1 MRKRFI
7 ALFACSALAASSL
20 AGFAACG
27 GGGTKLTVWGASNQQ
42 NLLREQAKAFQEANP
57 DLNVKFEFG
66 ICGEGDAY
74 SEMSKDP
81 VSGADVYAF
90 ANDQLINLVRIGAL
104 APLNPEVVAT
114 IKTTD
119 FNPAL
124 ESSKVGENYYGYPF
138 TDNGFFLYYD
148 TRVVTPEQAKDLDS
162 IVAACKA
169 KNKKFIF
176 EYTNSWY
183 ALSLAYGAGGTYEVT
198 YGGDEG
204 TTLLTETTTLDQV
217 PEGGRYSYAYLA
229 GVKLNELEQQNLTV
243 ISTDGDTQIAG
254 TLNSGT
260 FGACV
265 RGVWEA
271 SNIKDKL
278 SEKDDEG
285 NVTASYFA
293 ATTLPTWKAVD
304 GKTYEWHTFAGY
316 KLWGVN
322 QYSKHVALAHQFASF
337 LASKE
342 QQQIRYE
349 KTNIEPTN
357 LELRNT
363 EAIKNDQAV
372 QAMYAMID
380 QDLFILQSSFP
391 SSYWTAAENFAKD
404 IIKWNLDDKSDKDIN
419 DRVKT
424 LCEGLTADVNGTS
437 QPETPAE

>member
-27 GGGTKLTVWGASNQQ
+27 GGGTKLLVWGAPNQQ
-42 NLLREQAKAFQEANP
+42 NLLRTQAEAFQEANP

-74 SEMSKDP
+74 SKMSTDP
-81 VSGADVYAF
+81 KSGADVYAF
-90 ANDQLINLVRIGAL
+90 ANDQLINLVRVGAL
-104 APLNPEVVAT
+104 APLNPEVVAA

-124 ESSKVGENYYGYPF
+124 ESSKVAENYYGYPF

-148 TRVVTPEQAKDLDS
+148 KSVVSEEEAKDLDS

-183 ALSLAYGAGGTYEVT
+183 ALSLAYGAGGSYKVT
-198 YGGDEG
+198 FGGQNG
-204 TTLLTETTTLDQV
+204 TELLTEETTLDQV
-217 PEGGRYSYAYLA
+217 PDGGRYSYAYLA

-243 ISTDGDTQIAG
+243 ISTDGDTQISG

-271 SNIKDKL
+271 ANIKEKL
-278 SEKDDEG
+278 GD
-285 NVTASYFA
+285 NFA

-349 KTNIEPTN
+349 QTGIEPTN
-357 LELRNT
+357 LELRET
-363 EAIKNDQAV
+363 DAIKNDQAV
-372 QAMYAMID
+372 QAMYAMINNG
-380 QDLFILQSSFP
+380 LSILQESFP
-391 SSYWTAAENFAKD
+391 QSYWTAAENFAKD